1 MTCYLHMLLYYS
13 QLVYILNDFIY
24 YGMVC
29 CPIITHVLNHLFSLV
44 CVVCRK
50 CLVTCS
56 WTLYCRQYIVF
67 ITTSPCNSTMYTVD
81 CILLWWHYKYV
92 HVLVMMWAH
101 HYISLQCVGVGS
113 NSVLWWAYMYV
124 LCMCKNVVGKAWYF
138 VYATDI
144 VNVQTLKVCLC
155 HKCINGC
162 LQNWL

>member
-1 MTCYLHMLLYYS
+1 M
-13 QLVYILNDFIY
+13 
-24 YGMVC
+24 C
-29 CPIITHVLNHLFSLV
+29 CI
-44 CVVCRK
+44 CRK

-113 NSVLWWAYMYV
+113 KSVLWWAYIYV
-124 LCMCKNVVGKAWYF
+124 LYVCVRMLWARHGILCMLLTLSMYKLWRCVYVTNALMVVYRIDYKFLNYTCNGRGGRGIM
-138 VYATDI
+138 YA
-144 VNVQTLKVCLC
+144 LCL
-155 HKCINGC
+155 
-162 LQNWL
+162 L